1 MEHIMQ
7 AVCATAAHGV
17 SVQQVPTPTHAAPGH
32 LLLQMR
38 ACAINPGDKA
48 FIGRTTFA
56 PGTIPVSQY
65 DIYGASGAG
74 QVLAVGAGVPPT
86 YHDKRVAVYRS
97 LQFSDQLVGLW
108 SEYAHVPYL
117 ACVPLP
123 DDVPLAAY
131 AGSLVN
137 VITPYAFWQQI
148 VREGHRGI
156 LCTAGT
162 SATGIAM
169 LGVCLAYG
177 VPLVSIVRT
186 AAGKRALE
194 ALGAT
199 CVVVQQEA
207 DFTAQLQEAAQR
219 LATTA
224 VFDGV
229 GGEILNRILEVLPA
243 NSTIYCYG
251 YLGNSTPLTFHTRAL
266 MRGLTIQAFSNFKT
280 ATVQDPHQLARALTA
295 IGDIIHMPHFATK
308 IGPQFRLA
316 EIAEALQF
324 MAKDGAKALLLPA
337 SDYYTTA
344 LGS

>member
-1 MEHIMQ
+1 MEHVMQ
-7 AVCATAAHGV
+7 AICATAAHRV
-17 SVQQVPTPTHAAPGH
+17 TVQQVPKPTHAAPGY
-32 LLLQMR
+32 LLLKMR

-56 PGTIPVSQY
+56 PGTIPVSHY

-74 QVLAVGAGVPPT
+74 QVLAVGPGVPPT
-86 YHDKRVAVYRS
+86 YTGKRVAVYRS

-117 ACVPLP
+117 DCVLLP
-123 DDVPLAAY
+123 DDVPLVTY

-156 LCTAGT
+156 ICTAGT
-162 SATGIAM
+162 SATGIAL

-177 VPLVSIVRT
+177 IPLVSIVRT
-186 AAGKRALE
+186 AAGKRTLE

-199 CVVVQQEA
+199 CVVVQEAA

-229 GGEILNRILEVLPA
+229 GGEILTQILDVLPA

-251 YLGNSTPLTFHTRAL
+251 YLGDSTPLTIHTSAL
-266 MRGLTIQAFSNFKT
+266 MRGLTIKAFSNFKT
-280 ATVQDPHQLARALTA
+280 VTVQDPHQLATALTA
-295 IGDIIHMPHFATK
+295 IEKIIHLPHFVTK
-308 IGPQFRLA
+308 IGREFKLEKITA
-316 EIAEALQF
+316 ALQF
-324 MAKDGAKALLLPA
+324 VAQDGGKAILCPA
-337 SDYYTTA
+337 G
-344 LGS
+344 GS